1 MKYYLLGG
9 GHVEATTPLEL
20 VEALRQDAMAWV
32 PSVSIEDYMEGV
44 QQRWKLQTG
53 ADIRTDSVENFVADL
68 LATDFIEAEQA

>member
-20 VEALRQDAMAWV
+20 VEALRQEAMAWV

-44 QQRWKLQTG
+44 QHRWKLQSG
-53 ADIRTDSVENFVADL
+53 ANIRTDSVENFVADL
-68 LATDFIEAEQA
+68 LATDFMEAEIA